1 MKLVEIMNKK
11 ELTEKVTGWIL
22 AVTVYTVGVF
32 YLLNKVLGITGDDL
46 DALVSL
52 LGVGATLFGGY
63 MAIYLFT
70 DWREQTNKQMLANE
84 AKELWKSTKELEKQ
98 FLSIDDYYSTTPEYI
113 KYNNSKYYKHVHECD
128 KNASDLNIELVYFAE
143 LSKKN
148 NYDIF
153 LDSFEVL
160 KAYREIISSDKYKY
174 EKDIYETEK
183 EQREKYIQQIE
194 KIKEH
199 LLSFIHV

>member
-22 AVTVYTVGVF
+22 ALTVYTVAVF

-46 DALVSL
+46 DALISL

-84 AKELWKSTKELEKQ
+84 AKELWKKFVTIEKESFNIDLIY
-98 FLSIDDYYSTTPEYI
+98 SDIDDNTILKDTENYLQAI
-113 KYNNSKYYKHVHECD
+113 G
-128 KNASDLNIELVYFAE
+128 ELH
-143 LSKKN
+143 KKLMM
-148 NYDIF
+148 F
-153 LDSFEVL
+153 
-160 KAYREIISSDKYKY
+160 
-174 EKDIYETEK
+174 
-183 EQREKYIQQIE
+183 
-194 KIKEH
+194 
-199 LLSFIHV
+199 